1 MEKSDNCT
9 AEFVKGHRE
18 KVEQS
23 ITVYFQLWQNMAR
36 GLHWF
41 CLKAM
46 PFELEL

>member
-23 ITVYFQLWQNMAR
+23 ITVYFQLWQI
-36 GLHWF
+36 W
-41 CLKAM
+41 
-46 PFELEL
+46 LEACIGFV